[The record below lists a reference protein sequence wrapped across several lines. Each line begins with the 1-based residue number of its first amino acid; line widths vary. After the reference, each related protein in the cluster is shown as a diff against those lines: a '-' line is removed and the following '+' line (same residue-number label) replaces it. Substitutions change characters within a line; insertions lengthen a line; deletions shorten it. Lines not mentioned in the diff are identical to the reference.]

1 MLTVVEKHLIFKQH
15 THTHTHQYELGC
27 IDTHTPLKK
36 KLIVLIST
44 YHKKHITF
52 KHFLCQSIRK
62 RKKKLKLL
70 LASTNYIFSNHQQ
83 NCFLV
88 ETNCESHRRSTYQR
102 HHPDKKKRYIS
113 TQTLFTL
120 YRNFSHKTMF
130 QAILLYSTPK
140 NESITAKSERHKHTI
155 PPLHRI
161 NAKF

>member
-1 MLTVVEKHLIFKQH
+1 M
-15 THTHTHQYELGC
+15 
-27 IDTHTPLKK
+27 
-36 KLIVLIST
+36 
-44 YHKKHITF
+44 
-52 KHFLCQSIRK
+52 
-62 RKKKLKLL
+62 
-70 LASTNYIFSNHQQ
+70 ASTNYIFSNHQQ

-161 NAKF
+161 NAKFWQKQEKEKESRKYTHDFLTQIRLHLYSHASCHYKRKKPG